1 MHLFKHCFPPLMLG
15 MTYIKFNVLY
25 NNIVNAVT
33 RSRQD
38 VMKDPFV
45 EISQKGILSR
55 FQNAITDMTLY
66 MINILR

>member
-1 MHLFKHCFPPLMLG
+1 MRLFKHCFPPLMLG